1 MRNQNRQQVNREHKT
16 NNSRTSVARI
26 LVARLPRLFQTCSCV
41 PNQEHPIAADIIVF
55 GIISSIFFMILIL
68 IMVCCVYSLES
79 PHSNENTQHNFMLK
93 KNRKD
98 IPIMSPVLAL

>member
-55 GIISSIFFMILIL
+55 GIISGDFLYDFDFDNGMLCVLIR
-68 IMVCCVYSLES
+68 IAS
-79 PHSNENTQHNFMLK
+79 F
-93 KNRKD
+93 
-98 IPIMSPVLAL
+98 